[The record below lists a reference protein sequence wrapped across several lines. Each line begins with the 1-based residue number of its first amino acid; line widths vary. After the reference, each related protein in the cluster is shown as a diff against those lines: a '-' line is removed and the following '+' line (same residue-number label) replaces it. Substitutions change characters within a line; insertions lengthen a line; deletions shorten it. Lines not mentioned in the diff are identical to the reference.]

1 MAVVKVLQGTV
12 VGGRIVVDGPALEEG
27 ARVTIVDES
36 DEAPLRLT
44 SDEEAALEEGD
55 AEIERGQY
63 VTAAQLLDEIARA
76 RG

>member
-1 MAVVKVLQGTV
+1 

-36 DEAPLRLT
+36 DEEPLRLT

-63 VTAAQLLDEIARA
+63 VTAAQLLYEIARA